1 MFAFDVCMFK
11 SKTKKIVKRHLN
23 INHGS
28 CQECFM
34 CKKQKIS
41 SVDYFKDHKFFGKDE
56 TEQVLF
62 VTRYKVLLPEG
73 WMLKS

>member
-1 MFAFDVCMFK
+1 MFAFDVCVFK

-23 INHGS
+23 INHES

-34 CKKQKIS
+34 CKKQQIS